1 MNRGT
6 LVVTS
11 PPGPLSPVASL
22 SCPVRGLLVA
32 AQAVMASAAL
42 ATRCGAHLRLW
53 QQCLLVPSVLATCS
67 DELLQAGVPREQ
79 PMFPQ
84 PIQGSV
90 RSCSSDITNRVVFVD
105 GVLFVVLFAGAT
117 SEALHGT
124 TSHVLSS
131 FYNPARWAHHTII
144 TVKMYFLPQSQLLMQ
159 TSVAA

>member
-67 DELLQAGVPREQ
+67 DELLQAGVPRE
-79 PMFPQ
+79 FP
-84 PIQGSV
+84 
-90 RSCSSDITNRVVFVD
+90 
-105 GVLFVVLFAGAT
+105 
-117 SEALHGT
+117 
-124 TSHVLSS
+124 
-131 FYNPARWAHHTII
+131 
-144 TVKMYFLPQSQLLMQ
+144 
-159 TSVAA
+159 

>member
-1 MNRGT
+1 VNRGT

-11 PPGPLSPVASL
+11 PPGPPSPVASS

-32 AQAVMASAAL
+32 AQAVTASAAL
-42 ATRCGAHLRLW
+42 ATRCGAHSRRW
-53 QQCLLVPSVLATCS
+53 QQCLPVQSVLATCS

-105 GVLFVVLFAGAT
+105 GVLFVVIVRWR
-117 SEALHGT
+117 EALHGT
-124 TSHVLSS
+124 TSHVNRSYTS
-131 FYNPARWAHHTII
+131 FYNPRWAI
-144 TVKMYFLPQSQLLMQ
+144 MQS
-159 TSVAA
+159 SR